1 MLHIVD
7 YIQYMSVP
15 STGRIHG
22 ECLSPEVIAFSLFEL
37 M

>member
-1 MLHIVD
+1 MLHISD
-7 YIQYMSVP
+7 CIRYIPVP

-22 ECLSPEVIAFSLFEL
+22 DRLSTQVIAFSLFEL